1 MEFLASKSSA
11 CLAIFLLFNQALSI
25 VLAEMDLTDDFF
37 IPPGQNRTSLDGKYF
52 TYTGLRGFKGQAN
65 TFASKKATVKEFP
78 ALNSLGVSVLLL
90 EFQPQAVNPPHT
102 HPRASELMYM
112 LEGILDVA
120 FVDSTGKLYSERV
133 RQGDLFV
140 FPRGMVHHQFNN
152 GSRVAK
158 AISSFGNS
166 NPGTINLPITLFGTQ
181 IPNGVLKKSLKV
193 DDQVIALLRS
203 PYIKL
208 ITN

>member
-1 MEFLASKSSA
+1 MEFLASKSSVY
-11 CLAIFLLFNQALSI
+11 LAIILLFYQALGR
-25 VLAEMDLTDDFF
+25 VVADMDLTDDFF
-37 IPPGQNRTSLDGKYF
+37 IPPDQNTTSLNGKYF

-65 TFASKKATVKEFP
+65 TFASRKATVKEFP
-78 ALNSLGVSVLLL
+78 ALTSLGVSVMLL

-112 LEGILDVA
+112 LDGILDVA
-120 FVDSTGKLYSERV
+120 FVDSTGKLYSETV

-152 GSRVAK
+152 GTKVAK
-158 AISSFGNS
+158 AVSSFGHP

-181 IPNGVLKKSLKV
+181 IPNGVLKKSFKV

-203 PYIKL
+203 PYVKL